1 VKRAGALAR
10 ALALALLSYAEP
22 AAAGHG
28 MVTSFATIEWLPE
41 PGRTPDE
48 FFYFLDTWG
57 EEREL
62 AAANGRRETLD
73 VSLRIARKK
82 LAELEAMVRVRNA
95 RAARVAADRY
105 RALVERA
112 LAELRDGGS
121 PHAEPGDETKAL
133 AHSLCQAL
141 LEHQYI
147 LSVDYETLPRESRRL
162 LAGTVAA
169 ADAAYQEAAP
179 RLSQKDRDPFLF
191 KQNEVRWSVR
201 TGMRDD

>member
-1 VKRAGALAR
+1 MKRAGALAR

-28 MVTSFATIEWLPE
+28 MVMSFATIEWLPE

-48 FFYFLDTWG
+48 IFYFLDTWG

-62 AAANGRRETLD
+62 AAANGRREALD
-73 VSLRIARKK
+73 VSLRIAREK
-82 LAELEAMVRVRNA
+82 LAELEAMVRAQNVP
-95 RAARVAADRY
+95 AAQIAADRY

-112 LAELRDGGS
+112 LVALRDEGS
-121 PHAEPGDETKAL
+121 SRPGPAEETKAL
-133 AHSLCQAL
+133 ARSLCQAL

-147 LSVDYETLPRESRRL
+147 LSVDYETIPHESRRL
-162 LAGTVAA
+162 LAGAVAEA
-169 ADAAYQEAAP
+169 EAAYREAAP
-179 RLSQKDRDPFLF
+179 GLSQKDRDPFLF

-201 TGMRDD
+201 AGMRDD

>member
-1 VKRAGALAR
+1 VRRVGALATT
-10 ALALALLSYAEP
+10 LALAFLSQAEP

-28 MVTSFATIEWLPE
+28 MVTSFAAIEWLPE

-48 FFYFLDTWG
+48 IFYFLDTWG

-62 AAANGRRETLD
+62 EAAAGPRELLD
-73 VSLRIARKK
+73 VSLRIAREK
-82 LAELEAMVRVRNA
+82 LAELEAMVRDRNVP
-95 RAARVAADRY
+95 AARVAAGRY

-112 LAELRDGGS
+112 LAALRDGGS
-121 PHAEPGDETKAL
+121 PHPGPGEEGKAL
-133 AHSLCQAL
+133 AHPLCQAL

-147 LSVDYETLPRESRRL
+147 LSVDYEALPRESRRL
-162 LAGTVAA
+162 LAGIIAA

-179 RLSQKDRDPFLF
+179 YLSRKDRDPFLF

-201 TGMRDD
+201 AGTRDD